1 MREQTEWIIMM
12 NGKNASQTQDCR
24 KHRDKRCANTSQ
36 SQSCN
41 ATPIVWMDIVWK
53 FEAITHLK
61 RRSELKSSNAS
72 PNQFQLIFF
81 NYLLVRASLH
91 SSSSL
96 ALRWPRKQ
104 AQAVESDTR
113 KNEEKLSTFS
123 AFSKLG
129 ISQQRFWLMTC
140 LLIILCVAT
149 AAIAIVAVEKWCGIG
164 HFCDCRCD
172 PNLFDCWQNGGHC
185 SRYAH
190 ATINLWIK
198 YKFNR
203 VRKHRRCVGGTM
215 GVNGANREI
224 NPFIAMTHHVDGTGV
239 VGVVG
244 FAFDCR
250 PIRDSTSPIF
260 CNRV

>member
-12 NGKNASQTQDCR
+12 NGKTASQTQDCR
-24 KHRDKRCANTSQ
+24 KHRDKRCANARQ

-96 ALRWPRKQ
+96 ALCYALATKTSTSRRKRR
-104 AQAVESDTR
+104 TR

-123 AFSKLG
+123 AFFRNWALLNSV
-129 ISQQRFWLMTC
+129 FWLMTC
-140 LLIILCVAT
+140 LLIILCVA
-149 AAIAIVAVEKWCGIG
+149 AAVAIAIVVVVVEKLCGKSGIFVIAVVIPIYLIAG
-164 HFCDCRCD
+164 RMVDIAR
-172 PNLFDCWQNGGHC
+172 
-185 SRYAH
+185 
-190 ATINLWIK
+190 ATRTQQLI
-198 YKFNR
+198 
-203 VRKHRRCVGGTM
+203 H
-215 GVNGANREI
+215 E
-224 NPFIAMTHHVDGTGV
+224 
-239 VGVVG
+239 
-244 FAFDCR
+244 
-250 PIRDSTSPIF
+250 
-260 CNRV
+260 